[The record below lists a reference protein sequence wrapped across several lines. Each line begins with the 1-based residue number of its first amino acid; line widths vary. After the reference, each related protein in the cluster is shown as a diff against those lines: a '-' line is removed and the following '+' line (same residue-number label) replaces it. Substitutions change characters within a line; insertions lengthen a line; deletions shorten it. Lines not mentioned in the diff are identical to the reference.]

1 MGGERATCWGACHL
15 ESVIEANEH
24 VLVMPIIESVEGG
37 KNIQGLCKVE
47 GVEMFFVGPADYSA
61 TVGFPGQW
69 EGGDTADQLL
79 AVNDTVRRHKKSCGV
94 ICRNHEELVTRAE
107 QGFRLLGLGLDGS
120 ILVNSLLDSLA
131 HVGIQRSITPTM
143 DRQVDSAS
151 G

>member
-1 MGGERATCWGACHL
+1 M
-15 ESVIEANEH
+15 
-24 VLVMPIIESVEGG
+24 VEIKMQLQLCLNRFRTG
-37 KNIQGLCKVE
+37 KLGTEDLQTA
-47 GVEMFFVGPADYSA
+47 ADYWA
-61 TVGFPGQW
+61 TIGFPDQW
-69 EGGDTADQLL
+69 QGGDTANRVL

-107 QGFRLLGLGLDGS
+107 QGFGFLGLGLDGS
-120 ILVNSLLDSLA
+120 ILVNSLLDSPA